1 MSRSVKMPRSRSP
14 STIKAAPT
22 CCRLMTCAASATVA
36 SSATVTSSVLITS
49 RRVSMR
55 AEPSLPSSARVA
67 VWDWYEPRARAYA
80 WRRGKPNAYRTLVS
94 ELMLQQTQASRVEP
108 LFRAFLRRFPTVA
121 SLASARRADVVRAW
135 AGLGYNR
142 RAVYLHA
149 AAHAVVRDHGGRV
162 PVDPQ
167 ALRSLPG
174 VGPYTAA
181 AGAASAGGGPV
192 AAIDVTVR
200 RVVRRV
206 GFGADPP
213 ATASVDA
220 VAARWVDR
228 ADPGGWNQALMDLGR
243 EHCRA
248 VPRCAGCPLGRACRW
263 RAAGGPVEHGPS
275 RRGRFEGSMRQV
287 RGRVVD
293 ALRGRPSAGLVSLVR
308 APGFDADKVAAALEG
323 LVRDG
328 VVQRSG
334 RSYRLPA

>member
-1 MSRSVKMPRSRSP
+1 
-14 STIKAAPT
+14 
-22 CCRLMTCAASATVA
+22 MTCAASATVA

-121 SLASARRADVVRAW
+121 SLASASRADVVRAW

-181 AGAASAGGGPV
+181 AVASIAGGVPV
-192 AAIDVTVR
+192 AAIDVNVR

-206 GFGADPP
+206 GFGDTEPPGRAIDALAD
-213 ATASVDA
+213 
-220 VAARWVDR
+220 RWVD
-228 ADPGGWNQALMDLGR
+228 ADDPGGWNQALMDLGR
-243 EHCRA
+243 EHCSA
-248 VPRCAGCPLGRACRW
+248 VPRCDGCPLRHSCRW
-263 RAAGGPVEHGPS
+263 RRSHLAGAPIERGVKRQAPFIGS
-275 RRGRFEGSMRQV
+275 RREG

-293 ALRGRPSAGLVSLVR
+293 VLRTRASAAPAALARTT
-308 APGFDADKVAAALEG
+308 GFDASRVGQALDG

-328 VVQRSG
+328 VVERSG
-334 RSYRLPA
+334 R